1 MTDDRSMFMRRQRVP
16 APTGFTLIELLIVL
30 VILGLLAGL
39 AVPRLIGYLGGAKT
53 QVAHLQIESLGSAL
67 DLYMLD
73 VGSYPTTEQGLRALV
88 EAPPG
93 ADNWNGPYTKSK
105 VIPVDPWGN
114 PYIYTYPGE
123 NNVYDLISL
132 GADNAEGGDG
142 ENQDIRNQ

>member
-1 MTDDRSMFMRRQRVP
+1 MTFRPRRP
-16 APTGFTLIELLIVL
+16 GAAPGFTLIELLIVL

-53 QVAHLQIESLGSAL
+53 DVARLQIQNLGTAL

-73 VGSYPTTEQGLRALV
+73 VGSYPTTEQGLQALV

-93 ADNWNGPYTKSK
+93 VDNWNGPYTKSRK
-105 VIPVDPWGN
+105 VPLDPWGN
-114 PYIYTYPGE
+114 AYIYTYPGE

-142 ENQDIRNQ
+142 ENQDIRND